1 MGAAP
6 GTDYSAI
13 IAGLEAKA
21 DELRLKRA
29 SMEAEITAVEQA
41 IGTFRA
47 IANLPTIQN
56 GEWRAHMSVQKDRT
70 TAISP
75 RSPKSP
81 TYGAFAGR
89 YTIAPPSPAQPNHG
103 PRPALAGEDW
113 VSIIASNAS
122 PFALCLAVLRAH
134 PRETITSP
142 ELNSQ
147 VAKIRKI
154 AGGAAYATLDSL
166 VEAGAIEGNH
176 TRWVIK
182 DRSRGGIIAG
192 RYLWCDPNTLNI
204 YDWAAVRREA
214 IALLLTESPNVTNAA
229 ITKSLENCDWLKS
242 PVTPHLVKADLRR
255 FEIKGWAVQNETD
268 KTWKLT
274 DKAQESDWF

>member
-1 MGAAP
+1 MGVAP

-13 IAGLEAKA
+13 IAGLQAKV

-29 SMEAEITAVEQA
+29 SINAEIEAVEQGIA
-41 IGTFRA
+41 TFSSLSRGTV
-47 IANLPTIQN
+47 LPSV
-56 GEWRAHMSVQKDRT
+56 ESRLHMSVQKDRT
-70 TAISP
+70 TTISP

-81 TYGAFAGR
+81 TYGSFAGR
-89 YTIAPPSPAQPNHG
+89 YTIAPPCPTQPDHG
-103 PRPALAGEDW
+103 MRPSGSGEDW

-134 PRETITSP
+134 RGDTITSP
-142 ELNSQ
+142 ELNSR
-147 VAKIRKI
+147 VAEIRKI

-182 DRSRGGIIAG
+182 DRNRGGIIAG
-192 RYLWCDPNTLNI
+192 RYLWCDPETLNI

-214 IALLLTESPNVTNAA
+214 IAILLTESPNVTNAA
-229 ITKSLENCDWLKS
+229 ITKSLEKCEWLKS

-268 KTWKLT
+268 KTWKLN
-274 DKAQESDWF
+274 DKAKESNWF